1 MPIHR
6 RALTLVESVV
16 VIAIGAVLIG
26 LLLPAVQAVRAAAIN
41 ARCQNNLKQIGL
53 ALQSY
58 HAAANVLPPGIRTRK
73 GADYPYL
80 SWLARLLPYLEQEAL
95 SRQTVAAYGQ
105 DREFTH
111 NPPHIGLS
119 TPIALFVCPADG
131 RGLAVQ
137 SADPYGPVA
146 LGSYLGCPGKNLF
159 SKSGVL
165 FRNSTVRL
173 SDVTDGTSQTLAAGE
188 RPPPLD
194 SQFGW
199 WYGGSGQVGTGSLDS
214 VLGVRELNI
223 KAQNAEGCGRGPFA
237 FVPGKVD
244 EICDMFHYWS
254 GHAGGANFLMCDGS
268 VRWLAYSANSMLP
281 ALASR
286 AGGEIVLIPE

>member
-6 RALTLVESVV
+6 RALTLVETVV

-41 ARCQNNLKQIGL
+41 ARCQNNLKQVGL

-105 DREFTH
+105 DE
-111 NPPHIGLS
+111 S
-119 TPIALFVCPADG
+119 
-131 RGLAVQ
+131 
-137 SADPYGPVA
+137 
-146 LGSYLGCPGKNLF
+146 
-159 SKSGVL
+159 
-165 FRNSTVRL
+165 
-173 SDVTDGTSQTLAAGE
+173 
-188 RPPPLD
+188 
-194 SQFGW
+194 
-199 WYGGSGQVGTGSLDS
+199 GSLDML
-214 VLGVRELNI
+214 LGVRERNYGAGPARRCPAGPYHFSAGAL
-223 KAQNAEGCGRGPFA
+223 GRYCS
-237 FVPGKVD
+237 V
-244 EICDMFHYWS
+244 FHYWS
-254 GHAGGANFLMCDGS
+254 LHSGGANFAFCDGS
-268 VRWLAYSANSMLP
+268 VRFLAYSANSMLS